1 MIKINKEEFIE
12 VCHNSISMRQASIKL
27 DLPFTTFRR
36 YAIKFEVYK
45 INQGGTGVIK
55 KRRFSTEDILNGKH
69 PNFRGTEL
77 HERLV
82 KEGYKKEQC
91 EVCGLKDWKG
101 KKITFDLDHIDGD
114 NTNHKLENLRII
126 CPNCHSQT
134 STYKN
139 RNKFKIKISDK
150 ELTLALKETKSI
162 RQALLKVRLNAHGK
176 NYQRCYDLL
185 YETVQ
190 DEKQSIQKTPNK

>member
-91 EVCGLKDWKG
+91 EICNSIDWLG
-101 KKITFDLDHIDGD
+101 KKLTFDLDHIDGD

-134 STYKN
+134 PTYRGRGRGKPN
-139 RNKFKIKISDK
+139 VSDV
-150 ELTLALKETKSI
+150 ELLLALNKTPSI
-162 RQALLKVRLNAHGK
+162 RQALLKVGLAAKGG
-176 NYQRCYDLL
+176 NYNRCYKLL
-185 YETVQ
+185 Q
-190 DEKQSIQKTPNK
+190 NK